1 MFSGQQLLTLFLIL
15 TMELSLASC
24 GAEGTTQPT
33 PEMARTPG
41 TGAGNT
47 GACTCAILGTRAG
60 GHGGNRD
67 LSRHPNGQCTPC
79 PEGDIH
85 YHIYVPDGYNGSKA
99 YALFLTLPG
108 YEGLYFQGMGRSLY
122 SENFAFEALNYNDHM
137 IVAVPQ
143 LSGLGET
150 SIEQTIALTEYL
162 LGHYNI
168 DQERV

>member
-1 MFSGQQLLTLFLIL
+1 MFSNQQLLTLFLIL
-15 TMELSLASC
+15 TMELNLTAC

-33 PEMARTPG
+33 PEMPELRHRCRKHRSLHLCHPRNQSWRSRREQRPIEASKWAMYSMPG
-41 TGAGNT
+41 
-47 GACTCAILGTRAG
+47 
-60 GHGGNRD
+60 
-67 LSRHPNGQCTPC
+67 
-79 PEGDIH
+79 GDIH

-143 LSGLGET
+143 LSGLG
-150 SIEQTIALTEYL
+150 
-162 LGHYNI
+162 GDFN
-168 DQERV
+168 

>member
-1 MFSGQQLLTLFLIL
+1 MFSNQQLLTLFLIL

-24 GAEGTTQPT
+24 GAEGTHSP
-33 PEMARTPG
+33 PRKCPNSG

-67 LSRHPNGQCTPC
+67 LSRHPNGQYTPC

-143 LSGLGET
+143 LSGLG
-150 SIEQTIALTEYL
+150 
-162 LGHYNI
+162 GDFN
-168 DQERV
+168 

>member
-1 MFSGQQLLTLFLIL
+1 MFSNQQLLTLFLIL

-33 PEMARTPG
+33 PEMPELRHRCR
-41 TGAGNT
+41 NT

-143 LSGLGET
+143 LIGLG
-150 SIEQTIALTEYL
+150 
-162 LGHYNI
+162 GDFN
-168 DQERV
+168 

>member
-1 MFSGQQLLTLFLIL
+1 MACRDYNSSERRCRHVFRSTDSHTFPDSDYGTAPCFLR
-15 TMELSLASC
+15 
-24 GAEGTTQPT
+24 GGGYNTTHPGN
-33 PEMARTPG
+33 ARTSD

-143 LSGLGET
+143 LSGLG
-150 SIEQTIALTEYL
+150 
-162 LGHYNI
+162 GDFN
-168 DQERV
+168 